1 MKQLSHASCVV
12 YVTKLWHRQ
21 TRLHNPCNCLCQ
33 DVILGGCWRDPR
45 SPILLISLHTK
56 VTLPALLSTPK
67 LLHIVHAFPR
77 LGYHAELKFDSLLW
91 YALSSSSSFNVM
103 RTQSPTDHTLFTAL
117 RQCWTVPRCQ
127 TTSGYTVVL
136 FTSIGQMP
144 LLVPTLDNIDSLS
157 ALLIV
162 PGFYLHHLEV
172 HIGVKVVDQDPASC
186 SLWFLLPLLH
196 FPSTSTFFVW
206 HHL

>member
-117 RQCWTVPRCQ
+117 RQCWTVPSYQNDIWLYGCFV
-127 TTSGYTVVL
+127 Y
-136 FTSIGQMP
+136 IYIHP
-144 LLVPTLDNIDSLS
+144 LTECPSWLQ
-157 ALLIV
+157 LLIM
-162 PGFYLHHLEV
+162 LIH
-172 HIGVKVVDQDPASC
+172 C
-186 SLWFLLPLLH
+186 SPWFLFATSFLPA
-196 FPSTSTFFVW
+196 TSRDDGSRSR
-206 HHL
+206 